1 MRLIVRITYSNS
13 NQLIEFSN
21 WLLNVGDGTFENS
34 TAKEAKNEI
43 IEEILIKSSDTALDD
58 LMNVA
63 YPNV

>member
-21 WLLNVGDGTFENS
+21 WLLNVGDGIFENS